1 MSDTVLHL
9 IRVTLQTEKFDRQ
22 KKNDCEFK
30 KTKPVNLLVVE
41 TEPRFEQTFLRTL
54 NIFQWGLIWK
64 ISRQNNCW
72 VVASLLQRITKYLEI
87 AKLHMHYL
95 IDVIKQKRT
104 LSIFRL
110 VLCIL
115 LREFF
120 DFCPGFSLFHCKDPD
135 GGLNAKKLRVI

>member
-54 NIFQWGLIWK
+54 NIFQWGLI
-64 ISRQNNCW
+64 
-72 VVASLLQRITKYLEI
+72 
-87 AKLHMHYL
+87 
-95 IDVIKQKRT
+95 
-104 LSIFRL
+104 
-110 VLCIL
+110 
-115 LREFF
+115 
-120 DFCPGFSLFHCKDPD
+120 
-135 GGLNAKKLRVI
+135 